1 MIFRSFAGVNLEL
14 VEIQLK
20 KRWASEYKWGRK
32 QADIW
37 DSQTNFIYTIA
48 DFDEVVARIYTE
60 FNTHRK
66 YEDLRNYAL
75 NRWYNFQSAMAV
87 EHIFNVH
94 SKVRRVKND
103 KDREK
108 DFYIYGVAFD
118 HKTSVFP
125 SGFGKDVDYAVDN
138 PRELA
143 KWLYVN
149 QSEQQRFHAKNR
161 LFLVLH
167 KNDGEHWKL
176 KAELS
181 WIKVLV
187 DTYLD
192 SYRELDLISLKHSKG
207 MIKTDV
213 IFGCR

>member
-1 MIFRSFAGVNLEL
+1 VNLEQ

-20 KRWASEYKWGRK
+20 KRWASKYNWGRK

-37 DSQTNFIYTIA
+37 DTHTNFIYGIS
-48 DFDEVVARIYTE
+48 DFEELLDRIYAE
-60 FNTHRK
+60 FNTHSRF
-66 YEDLRNYAL
+66 EDLRNYAL

-87 EHIFNVH
+87 EYIFSTH
-94 SKVRRVKND
+94 PQVRKVKND

-108 DFYIYGVAFD
+108 DFYINGIAFD

-125 SGFGKDVDYAVDN
+125 RGFGGSIDEAISD

-143 KWLYVN
+143 KWLYIN
-149 QSEQQRFHAKNR
+149 QSKQQRFHAKNR
-161 LFLVLH
+161 MFLVLH
-167 KNDGEHWKL
+167 KNDGEHWRL

-181 WIKVLV
+181 WIKLLV
-187 DTYLD
+187 DSYLD
-192 SYRELDLISLKHSKG
+192 EYREGELISLKHSG
-207 MIKTDV
+207 GVLKTDI